1 MITDNGEWIMLG
13 TSLRDPNRLRNV
25 DDLVSFVE
33 KVGFIPLFSNNIEDF
48 SVEEHCAAKSWW
60 TGNAATDPWEWRAAA
75 AAGGRVAYGK
85 FFGGKAGFISAQ
97 WLPYFANY
105 RRDGYDFDSLSDE
118 GRAGRREA
126 KIMELF
132 DSHEELFSF
141 EAKELGGFGKGGEKN
156 FQGIMTQLQMKTYL
170 VVRDFRYRRNK
181 RGEEYGMS
189 VAVYTTPER
198 IFGYDTVSAAYS
210 EEPADSCER
219 IVARLMELYPHAS
232 EKNINKLI

>member
-1 MITDNGEWIMLG
+1 MT
-13 TSLRDPNRLRNV
+13 R
-25 DDLVSFVE
+25 
-33 KVGFIPLFSNNIEDF
+33 
-48 SVEEHCAAKSWW
+48 
-60 TGNAATDPWEWRAAA
+60 
-75 AAGGRVAYGK
+75 
-85 FFGGKAGFISAQ
+85 SAMT
-97 WLPYFANY
+97 PC
-105 RRDGYDFDSLSDE
+105 SLSDE

-210 EEPADSCER
+210 EEPADSRER